1 MNTANPQLEG
11 LYLAISALVRRMIEK
26 GILDAEDLH
35 QAMSEARQAAEQDL
49 ETSSLSEANRKAV
62 LFRSISWTRRMVMW
76 RASAAWS
83 AGSRQDTEPF
93 NFARERSCAPSEV
106 SYIFAEI
113 GEPKDNQ
120 RRAAG

>member
-26 GILDAEDLH
+26 GILDGEDLH

-62 LFRSISWTRRMVMW
+62 LFPIDFLDKADGDVESFRSLVRR
-76 RASAAWS
+76 
-83 AGSRQDTEPF
+83 
-93 NFARERSCAPSEV
+93 
-106 SYIFAEI
+106 I
-113 GEPKDNQ
+113 
-120 RRAAG
+120 AAGN